1 MALPKSYAAIITV
14 MTNGQTKLNLEAVKS
29 TLLAEWSKKNQSL
42 HEDDSA
48 ALAVRGR
55 PATFQGHC
63 HEKGHRKSDCPSLR
77 KKKHFLYD
85 GASTSSAGIVIANF
99 DNGAYVLCTSA
110 FGDNKW
116 MLDLDSSYHTC
127 PKHSFF
133 YTYQETFGCIEV
145 ENGVYHDIVGMGNG
159 RFRMFD
165 GIVRTLTNI
174 KHILDI

>member
-1 MALPKSYAAIITV
+1 MKMILQLWQLEGGQPHSRGSTPHPRRKS
-14 MTNGQTKLNLEAVKS
+14 KHRSKSRPRFLEC
-29 TLLAEWSKKNQSL
+29 
-42 HEDDSA
+42 
-48 ALAVRGR
+48 R
-55 PATFQGHC
+55 HC